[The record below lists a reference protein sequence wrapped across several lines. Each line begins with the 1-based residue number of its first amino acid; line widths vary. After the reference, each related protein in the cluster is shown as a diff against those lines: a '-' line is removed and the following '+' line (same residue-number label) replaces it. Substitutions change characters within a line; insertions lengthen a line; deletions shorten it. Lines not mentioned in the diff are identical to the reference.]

1 MTMEENN
8 NNMTQGTPTS
18 LHMTAEVWNSLAGLM
33 DAHQL
38 ENFMENLEYIQ
49 DRLVSDPVVTN
60 CIDDFGGAD
69 RVLLLLNAFKRMADL
84 FGRIHTALEPKAD
97 DA

>member
-1 MTMEENN
+1 MKEHN
-8 NNMTQGTPTS
+8 NNMAQGAPTS
-18 LHMTAEVWNSLAGLM
+18 LRMTAEVWNSLAGLM
-33 DAHQL
+33 DADQL

-84 FGRIHTALEPKAD
+84 FAGIRKALGPKPD